1 MKILVDEN
9 MPYARELFSR
19 LGEVKAVPGR
29 PIPVSELDDADALM
43 VRSVTKVNEAL
54 LTGKGVKFVGTA
66 TAGTDH
72 VDDQW
77 LKQAGIGF
85 SAAPGCN
92 AIAVV
97 EYVFSS
103 LLMLAERD
111 GFALKDRTVGIVGVG
126 NVGGR
131 LQKRLEAWGIR
142 TLLCDPPRKD
152 NGDEGDFRTLDE
164 LVDECDVITFHTPL
178 FKEGP
183 YKTLH
188 LADEKLIR
196 RLKAGTIL
204 INACRGPVVDNAA
217 LLACLDEG
225 QELSVVLDVWEPEPD
240 LNVALL
246 NKVDVGTAH
255 IAGYT
260 LEGKARGT
268 TQVFEAYSAFIG
280 HPQQVALDTLLP
292 APEFGRITLHGP
304 LDEATL
310 KDWCIWCMMCAAMT
324 RCCVKW
330 RVFRVSLTSCA
341 KITLSAAS
349 GLPCM
354 SCAMT
359 RQRRGCCINWDLTPF
374 TTRHVNV
381 FLMLPVG
388 CSGRDAFYFWSKPPC
403 LKAGTLPFWVPLA
416 PWAKPCLKPL
426 LSVSSRWVRFT
437 HWRVPTAQENICV
450 SAANP

>member
-29 PIPVSELDDADALM
+29 PIPLAELTDADALM

-54 LTGKGVKFVGTA
+54 LSGKGIKFVGTA

-72 VDDQW
+72 VDDAW

-111 GFALKDRTVGIVGVG
+111 GFTLTSRTVGIVGVG
-126 NVGGR
+126 NVGSR
-131 LQKRLEAWGIR
+131 LQKRLEALGIR
-142 TLLCDPPRKD
+142 TLLCDPPRAD
-152 NGDEGDFRTLDE
+152 RGDEGDFRSLDE
-164 LVDECDVITFHTPL
+164 LVAECDVLTFHTPL
-178 FKEGP
+178 FKDGP
-183 YKTLH
+183 YKTRH
-188 LADEKLIR
+188 LADDALIS
-196 RLKAGTIL
+196 RLKPGTIL

-217 LLACLDEG
+217 LLQRLETG
-225 QELSVVLDVWEPEPD
+225 QDLSVVLDVWEPEPD

-246 NKVDVGTAH
+246 DKVDIGTAH

-280 HPQQVALDTLLP
+280 KSQQVALDTLLP
-292 APEFGRITLHGP
+292 TPDFGRITLHGP
-304 LDEATL
+304 LDQGTL
-310 KDWCIWCMMCAAMT
+310 KRLVHLVYDVRRDDALLRKVAGIPGEFDKLRKHYVERREWSSLYVMCDDPATA
-324 RCCVKW
+324 
-330 RVFRVSLTSCA
+330 SLLHKLGFNA
-341 KITLSAAS
+341 V
-349 GLPCM
+349 
-354 SCAMT
+354 
-359 RQRRGCCINWDLTPF
+359 
-374 TTRHVNV
+374 HH
-381 FLMLPVG
+381 PV
-388 CSGRDAFYFWSKPPC
+388 R
-403 LKAGTLPFWVPLA
+403 
-416 PWAKPCLKPL
+416 
-426 LSVSSRWVRFT
+426 
-437 HWRVPTAQENICV
+437 
-450 SAANP
+450 

>member
-29 PIPVSELDDADALM
+29 PIPVTELDDADALM
-43 VRSVTKVNEAL
+43 VRSVTKVNASL
-54 LTGKGVKFVGTA
+54 LEGKAIKFVGTA

-72 VDDQW
+72 VDENW

-111 GFALKDRTVGIVGVG
+111 GFALRDRTVGIVGVG

-131 LQKRLEAWGIR
+131 LQARLEALGIR
-142 TLLCDPPRKD
+142 TLLCDPPRAD
-152 NGDEGDFRTLDE
+152 RGDEGDFRSLDE
-164 LVDECDVITFHTPL
+164 LVREADVLTFHTPL

-188 LADEKLIR
+188 LADEALLS
-196 RLKAGTIL
+196 RLKSGAIL
-204 INACRGPVVDNAA
+204 INACRGAVVDNTA
-217 LLACLDEG
+217 LLARLNAG
-225 QELSVVLDVWEPEPD
+225 QELSVVLDVWEGEPD
-240 LNVALL
+240 LNVDLL
-246 NKVDVGTAH
+246 HKVDVGTAH

-268 TQVFEAYSAFIG
+268 TQVFEAWSAFIG
-280 HPQQVALDTLLP
+280 REQHVALDTLLP

-304 LDEATL
+304 LDQPTL
-310 KDWCIWCMMCAAMT
+310 KRLVHLVYDVRRDDAPLRNVAGIPGEFDKLRKNYLERREWSSLYVMCDDADAAALLCKLGFNAVHHPT
-324 RCCVKW
+324 R
-330 RVFRVSLTSCA
+330 
-341 KITLSAAS
+341 
-349 GLPCM
+349 
-354 SCAMT
+354 
-359 RQRRGCCINWDLTPF
+359 
-374 TTRHVNV
+374 
-381 FLMLPVG
+381 
-388 CSGRDAFYFWSKPPC
+388 
-403 LKAGTLPFWVPLA
+403 
-416 PWAKPCLKPL
+416 
-426 LSVSSRWVRFT
+426 
-437 HWRVPTAQENICV
+437 
-450 SAANP
+450 

>member
-29 PIPVSELDDADALM
+29 PIPVAELDDADALM
-43 VRSVTKVNEAL
+43 VRSVTRVNASL
-54 LTGKGVKFVGTA
+54 LEGKAIRFVGTA

-72 VDDQW
+72 VDEDW

-111 GFALKDRTVGIVGVG
+111 GFALRDRTVGIVGVG

-131 LQKRLEAWGIR
+131 LQARLEALGIR
-142 TLLCDPPRKD
+142 TLLCDPPRAD
-152 NGDEGDFRTLDE
+152 RGDEGDFRSLDE
-164 LVDECDVITFHTPL
+164 LVQEADVLTFHTPL

-188 LADEKLIR
+188 LADDTLIS
-196 RLKAGTIL
+196 RLKPGSIL
-204 INACRGPVVDNAA
+204 INACRGAVVDNAA
-217 LLACLDEG
+217 LLTRLNAG
-225 QELSVVLDVWEPEPD
+225 QDLSVVLDVWEGEPD
-240 LNVALL
+240 LNVDLL
-246 NKVDVGTAH
+246 NAVDIGTAH

-268 TQVFEAYSAFIG
+268 TQVFEALSAFIG
-280 HPQQVALDTLLP
+280 REQHVALDTLLP

-304 LDEATL
+304 LDQPTL
-310 KDWCIWCMMCAAMT
+310 KRLVHLVYDVRRDDAPLRNVAGIPGEFDKLRKNYLERREWSSLYVMCDDADAAALLCKLGFNAVHHPT
-324 RCCVKW
+324 R
-330 RVFRVSLTSCA
+330 
-341 KITLSAAS
+341 
-349 GLPCM
+349 
-354 SCAMT
+354 
-359 RQRRGCCINWDLTPF
+359 
-374 TTRHVNV
+374 
-381 FLMLPVG
+381 
-388 CSGRDAFYFWSKPPC
+388 
-403 LKAGTLPFWVPLA
+403 
-416 PWAKPCLKPL
+416 
-426 LSVSSRWVRFT
+426 
-437 HWRVPTAQENICV
+437 
-450 SAANP
+450 